1 MDRRRFL
8 LTSLAGVLAA
18 PLAPEAQQAG
28 GSTKRLGI
36 LSIGVPTTPEEFA
49 KSPFGTRLRELGWVE
64 GNNLLVE
71 RRYGKGPVEELVAM
85 VRDLIQLRVDL
96 IFAASAVTAA
106 AAKRA
111 TSTVPIV
118 FVTLG
123 DPVDQGL
130 VAGFAQPGGNVT
142 GVAGAQTAGKRVE
155 MLAELVPNLSR
166 VAALVN
172 STNPATPG
180 IVRDMEHAGA
190 ARQLQIKIFAVKTAG
205 DLDGAWL
212 AIAAARPNGAVVAD
226 DALLF
231 RIRAD
236 IRDRA
241 ARMKLPVVYGHRED
255 ALEGGLAAFSTVL
268 AEQFSRAAGYV
279 DRILRGA
286 EPGRLPVE
294 RAERFETIIN
304 LRTAKAL
311 GLRIPPSLL
320 ARADQVIE

>member
-18 PLAPEAQQAG
+18 PLGAGAQQG
-28 GSTKRLGI
+28 GGATKRLGI
-36 LSIGVPTTPEEFA
+36 LSIGSPSTPSETA
-49 KSPFGTRLRELGWVE
+49 KSFSTRLRELGWVE
-64 GNNLLVE
+64 GNNLFVE
-71 RRYGKGPVEELVAM
+71 RRYGNGAVEELVTMA
-85 VRDLIQLRVDL
+85 RDLVRLKVDV
-96 IFAASAVTAA
+96 IFGASAVTAA

-130 VAGFAQPGGNVT
+130 VAGFAHPGGNIT

-155 MLAELVPNLSR
+155 MLAELVPNISR

-180 IVRDMEHAGA
+180 IVRDMEHA
-190 ARQLQIKIFAVKTAG
+190 ARARRLQIIIFAVKAAG
-205 DLDGAWL
+205 DLDEAWS
-212 AIAAARPNGAVVAD
+212 AMAASRPRGVVVAD

-231 RIRAD
+231 RMRED

-286 EPGRLPVE
+286 DPGRLPVQ
-294 RAERFETIIN
+294 RAERFEMIIN
-304 LRTAKAL
+304 LKTAKAL
-311 GLRIPPSLL
+311 GLTIPPTLL